1 MKPPVVLAVLIGT
14 LVLACSTA
22 APAPAEP
29 TPNIDAT
36 VEARIASIP
45 TPTHQI
51 VIQEVEVVVE
61 PEIETIDQAFDL
73 VIDHLENSSFDGEN
87 CLRLVMEQ
95 SEEAGL
101 HGGPS
106 RWMNMEAWEPVDGK
120 QTLVYFSINRRFDRP
135 GAHTEFGM
143 QWLVYPD
150 GRIEAQHKYPP
161 C

>member
-1 MKPPVVLAVLIGT
+1 MLQKIAFLSTMMAIFLSIA
-14 LVLACSTA
+14 ACNANPEIETIA
-22 APAPAEP
+22 ASNA
-29 TPNIDAT
+29 N
-36 VEARIASIP
+36 
-45 TPTHQI
+45 
-51 VIQEVEVVVE
+51 

-73 VIDHLENSSFDGEN
+73 VIAHLENSSFDDEN

-106 RWMNMEAWEPVDGK
+106 RGLNMELWDHVDGK
-120 QTLVYFSINRRFDRP
+120 IINRHFSIVRSFDRP